1 MLTPTKHQ
9 DLNNNILVIGA
20 EVLYLV
26 KKKDYTIEELFQKSK
41 VNFKIN
47 LELYFDVLTFLWL
60 IGSIAINEKTITII
74 LK

>member
-9 DLNNNILVIGA
+9 DLNNNVLVIGA
-20 EVLYLV
+20 EILFLV

-41 VNFKIN
+41 INLKIN

-60 IGSIAINEKTITII
+60 IGSIAINEKTITTT